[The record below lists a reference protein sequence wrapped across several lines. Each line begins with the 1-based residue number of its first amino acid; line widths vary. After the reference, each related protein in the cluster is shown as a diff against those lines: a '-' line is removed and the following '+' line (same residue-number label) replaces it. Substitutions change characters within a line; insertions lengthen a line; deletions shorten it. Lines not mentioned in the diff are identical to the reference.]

1 MKLSVIMS
9 FFIHCTL
16 MESSIIEQNNSQS
29 IAIHTIYKS
38 DFDAWLAKQPQD
50 IKNLVTLYGFGS
62 AIGSHLCILDNH
74 RKLERVYCLISDG
87 YDFHDFAQLPSQLP
101 SGHYYLKSGDEKLMS
116 ACIAGWGLGSYVFDR
131 YKKTKNKAATLTIEN
146 LNDKYRHDIE
156 FVKATQLVR
165 DLINTPADDMGPTEL
180 AIAAAS
186 VAEKNG
192 AEFNQIVGDDLL
204 SQNFPAVHL
213 VGRASFKEPRVLTL
227 DWGKANDPLVCL
239 VGKGVCFDTGGNNVK
254 PSTSMRHMKK
264 DMGGAAHVLGLAQMI
279 MRLNLPVRLKVVI
292 SAVEN
297 AIAGNAHR
305 QGDIVTTRKGLTVE
319 IGHTDAEGRVVL
331 SDALTYASEF
341 NPDLIV
347 DFATLTGAARVALG
361 ADLPPVFSNE
371 VDFNTEIMACSNE
384 VFDPLWPMPLYQPYK
399 KQIVPDIADLSNTGS
414 VPLGGCI
421 TAALF
426 LQEFVGENIPW
437 VHIDTFGWS
446 NGRVGHPTG
455 GDALGMSAMYN
466 FISKRFGA

>member
-1 MKLSVIMS
+1 MKSK
-9 FFIHCTL
+9 
-16 MESSIIEQNNSQS
+16 IIEQDSSQS
-29 IAIHTIYKS
+29 IAIVAICKNQ
-38 DFDAWLAKQPQD
+38 FDVWLTQQTQD
-50 IKNLVTLYGFGS
+50 IKNLVELYDFGS
-62 AIGSHLCILDNH
+62 MVGSHLCILDAH
-74 RKLERVYCLISDG
+74 RKLERVYCIITTS

-101 SGHYYLKSGDEKLMS
+101 SGQYFLQTDDEKLMS

-131 YKKTKNKAATLTIEN
+131 YKKQKHVAATLTVEN
-146 LNDKYRHDIE
+146 LNDKYAHDIE
-156 FVKATQLVR
+156 FISATELVR

-180 AIAAAS
+180 AIATAS

-192 AEFNQIVGDDLL
+192 AEFNQIVGEDLL
-204 SQNFPAVHL
+204 NQNFPAVHL

-279 MRLNLPVRLKVVI
+279 MRLNVPVRLKVVI

-319 IGHTDAEGRVVL
+319 IGHTDAEGRMVL

-371 VDFNTEIMACSNE
+371 ADFNFEIMTCSNE

-399 KQIVPDIADLSNTGS
+399 QQIVPDIADLSNTGS

-426 LQEFVGENIPW
+426 LQEFVAKDIPW

-455 GDALGMSAMYN
+455 GDALGMSAMFS
-466 FISKRFGA
+466 FIDKRFGL

>member
-1 MKLSVIMS
+1 
-9 FFIHCTL
+9 
-16 MESSIIEQNNSQS
+16 MESKILDQGNSQS
-29 IAIHTIYKS
+29 IAIVAIKKNQ
-38 DFDAWLAKQPQD
+38 FENWLIQQSQD
-50 IKNLVTLYGFGS
+50 IKNLVALYEFGLS
-62 AIGSHLCILDNH
+62 VGGHLCILDTH
-74 RKLERVYCLISDG
+74 RELKQVYCIISES
-87 YDFHDFAQLPSQLP
+87 YDYHDFAQLPSQLP
-101 SGHYYLKSGDEKLMS
+101 RGQYYLKTEDRLLIS
-116 ACIAGWGLGSYVFDR
+116 ACIRGWGLGSYVFDR
-131 YKKTKNKAATLTIEN
+131 YKKSIHEAATLTVEN
-146 LNDKYRHDIE
+146 LSKKYSSDVE
-156 FVKATQLVR
+156 FVSATKLVR

-180 AIAAAS
+180 AVATAS
-186 VAEKNG
+186 IAEKNG
-192 AEFNQIVGDDLL
+192 AKFNQIVGEELL

-227 DWGKANDPLVCL
+227 DWGKASDPLVCL

-254 PSTSMRHMKK
+254 PATSMRNMKK

-319 IGHTDAEGRVVL
+319 IGHTDAEGRMVL

-371 VDFNTEIMACSNE
+371 TDYNTEIMDCSNE
-384 VFDPLWPMPLYQPYK
+384 VFDPLWSMPLYQPYK
-399 KQIVPDIADLSNTGS
+399 EQIVPDIADLRNTGS

-426 LQEFVGENIPW
+426 LQEFVGKDIPW

-446 NGRVGHPTG
+446 NGRIGHPVG

-466 FISKRFGA
+466 FISKRFGV

>member
-1 MKLSVIMS
+1 MKKMI
-9 FFIHCTL
+9 
-16 MESSIIEQNNSQS
+16 SSKSNNNA
-29 IAIHTIYKS
+29 IAIKPILLSK
-38 DFDAWLAKQPQD
+38 FNQWLKQQNTD
-50 IKNLVTLYGFGS
+50 IHNLVEVFNFGKVV
-62 AIGSHLCILDNH
+62 GSHLCVLDND
-74 RKLERVYCLISDG
+74 RKLKMVFCLISSENN
-87 YDFHDFAQLPSQLP
+87 FHDFSKLPKELP
-101 SGHYYLKSGDEKLMS
+101 NNSYYLDSDDELLMA
-116 ACIAGWGLGSYVFDR
+116 ACVIGWGFGSYFFDR
-131 YKKTKNKAATLTIEN
+131 YKEAPSFARLTVEN
-146 LNDKYRHDIE
+146 LDEKYAQALE
-156 FVKATQLVR
+156 TVNSTKLVR

-186 VAEKNG
+186 IAQRHDASYSEV
-192 AEFNQIVGDDLL
+192 VGDDLL

-213 VGRASFKEPRVLTL
+213 VGRASFKAPRVITI
-227 DWGKANDPLVCL
+227 DWGKANDPLICL

-254 PSTSMRHMKK
+254 PAISMRNMKK
-264 DMGGAAHVLGLAQMI
+264 DMGGAAHVLGLGQMI
-279 MRLNLPVRLKVVI
+279 MRLNLPVRLKIII

-319 IGHTDAEGRVVL
+319 IGHTDAEGRMVL

-361 ADLPPVFSNE
+361 GDLPPVFSNE
-371 VDFNTEIMACSNE
+371 TSFNTEIMACSNE

-399 KQIVPDIADLSNTGS
+399 KQIVPDIADLRNTGS
-414 VPLGGCI
+414 VPMGGCI

-426 LQEFVGENIPW
+426 LQEFVGKNIPW

-446 NGRVGHPTG
+446 NGRVGHPVG

-466 FISKRFGA
+466 WISKRFT